1 MNPTTLVIGAG
12 IAGLLLARQLHV
24 AGQPVTVLEKSH
36 GVGGRMAT
44 KCVGAAVFDH
54 GAQFFTARTPE
65 FTALATEW
73 AAQGLIRDWTSGP
86 HPRYIGPNGMTG
98 LPKRLAEGLD
108 VRCEHQATAVR
119 RNGER
124 WEVEIE
130 NQPALTGDRLVMAAP
145 VAQSLAL
152 LKAGDVTLPVAVAS
166 DLVGLDYHPCLAL
179 LVVLNEPSTV
189 PADGLAPPDGS
200 IRWLADNTKKGISPG
215 VAAAVTLHARQEFSA
230 AHYANSASEVAAL
243 LLPEARSWL
252 HGQVVSATL
261 HRWRYSEPKAT
272 HRTSC
277 VWLPE
282 LALGFVG
289 DAFGG
294 PKVEGAGSSGLALAR
309 LMGPITAHPNVADA
323 ATRSGG

>member
-12 IAGLLLARQLHV
+12 IAGLLLARQLRA
-24 AGQPVTVLEKSH
+24 AGQPVTVLEKSR

-44 KCVGAAVFDH
+44 KRVGAAIFDH

-65 FTALATEW
+65 FAALAATW

-86 HPRYIGPNGMTG
+86 HPRYIGLDGMTAV
-98 LPKRLAEGLD
+98 PKCWAEGLD

-119 RNGER
+119 RNGDR

-130 NQPALTGDRLVMAAP
+130 NQPTLVGDRLVLAAP

-152 LKAGDVTLPVAVAS
+152 LKAGGVTLPVDVES
-166 DLVGLDYHPCLAL
+166 DLTGLGYHPCLAL
-179 LVVLNEPSTV
+179 LVVLNEPSAV
-189 PADGLAPPDGS
+189 PAEGLAPPDGS

-243 LLPEARSWL
+243 LLPEARPWL
-252 HGQVVSATL
+252 RGQVVSATL

-272 HRTSC
+272 HRTPC

-282 LALGFVG
+282 LTLGFTG

-309 LMGPITAHPNVADA
+309 LMDRITANPNAADA

>member
-12 IAGLLLARQLHV
+12 IAGLLLTRQLRA
-24 AGQPVTVLEKSH
+24 AGQPVTVLEKSR

-44 KCVGAAVFDH
+44 KRVGAAVFDH

-65 FTALATEW
+65 FTALAAEW
-73 AAQGLIRDWTSGP
+73 AAQGLIRDWIRGP

-108 VRCEHQATAVR
+108 VRCEHPVTAVR
-119 RNGER
+119 WNGER
-124 WEVEIE
+124 WEVDIE
-130 NQPALTGDRLVMAAP
+130 NQPTLTGDRLVMAAP

-152 LKAGDVTLPVAVAS
+152 LKAGDVILPVDVAS
-166 DLVGLDYHPCLAL
+166 DLAGLDYHPCLAL
-179 LVVLNEPSTV
+179 LVVLSEPSTV
-189 PADGLAPPDGS
+189 PADGLALPDGS
-200 IRWLADNTKKGISPG
+200 IRWLADNAKKGISPD
-215 VAAAVTLHARQEFSA
+215 VAAAVTLHARPEFSE
-230 AHYANSASEVAAL
+230 AHYSNDASEVAAL
-243 LLPEARSWL
+243 LLPEARPWL
-252 HGQVVSATL
+252 RGQVVSTTL

-272 HRTSC
+272 HRTPC

-282 LALGFVG
+282 LALGFAG

-309 LMGPITAHPNVADA
+309 LMGPITANPNAADA
-323 ATRSGG
+323 ATRYGG